1 MLDVVYVAIV
11 VVFFAIALL
20 YAHACDSGMAAN

>member
-1 MLDVVYVAIV
+1 VYVAIV
-11 VVFFAIALL
+11 GAFFAIALL